1 MDESSQ
7 PGKTPSP
14 TIISTM
20 LLEGIFP
27 PITTPFYPDGSL
39 YLRKLEH
46 NVALYSRTQ
55 LSGLVVLGSTGEAV
69 MLSTEEQREVL
80 ATALAAASPDKVM
93 IAGVGQESVRQT
105 LAMAEFAG
113 SLHYD
118 AVLVRTP
125 HFYRK
130 QLHRTDGAQLEMLTY
145 YRMVADSSPLPVLLY
160 NVPFFTAYDMPVE
173 LVAELAHHPNIIGI
187 KESSGNVEKI
197 AAIVKATQFVKRAVT
212 VTPTFTAVTQRMLAA
227 QPSNSAPRFVTADA
241 LQQGSS
247 AVAVAAPPSN
257 MKTRQKEIGFTV
269 LTGGASTIHACL
281 REGASG
287 AIVAFGSCA
296 PQCCCEIFMAW
307 KEGDEALAAEKQE
320 RIRDASGI
328 VGGKMGVPGLKF
340 ACDLNG
346 YYGGRARLPLL
357 PLTADQQQEVTRLMA
372 DIRY

>member
-1 MDESSQ
+1 
-7 PGKTPSP
+7 
-14 TIISTM
+14 M

-27 PITTPFYPDGSL
+27 PITTPFYPDGAL

-69 MLSTEEQREVL
+69 MLSSEEQREVL
-80 ATALAAASPDKVM
+80 ATAIAAASPEKVM

-105 LAMAEFAG
+105 LAMADVAA
-113 SLHYD
+113 SLKYD

-125 HFYRK
+125 HFYRR
-130 QLHRTDGAQLEMLTY
+130 QLHRTEGAQLEMLTY
-145 YRMVADSSPLPVLLY
+145 YRTVADNSPLPVLLY
-160 NVPFFTAYDMPVE
+160 NVPFFTAYDMPVD
-173 LVAELAHHPNIIGI
+173 LIAELAQHPNIIGI
-187 KESSGNVEKI
+187 KESSGNVENI
-197 AAIVKATQFVKRAVT
+197 AAIVKATAFVKRTVT
-212 VTPTFTAVTQRMLAA
+212 VTTIFTAVTQRMLAA
-227 QPSNSAPRFVTADA
+227 QPSASAARFVTADA

-247 AVAVAAPPSN
+247 ALAVATSTVTV
-257 MKTRQKEIGFTV
+257 KTRQKEVGFTV
-269 LTGGASTIHACL
+269 LTGGASTMHAAF

-287 AIVAFGSCA
+287 AIVAFGTCA

-307 KEGDEALAAEKQE
+307 KEGDEELAAEKQE
-320 RIRDASGI
+320 RICAASGV
-328 VGGKMGVPGLKF
+328 VGAQLGVPGLKF

-357 PLTADQQQEVTRLMA
+357 PLTADQQQEVARLMS

>member
-1 MDESSQ
+1 
-7 PGKTPSP
+7 
-14 TIISTM
+14 M

-55 LSGLVVLGSTGEAV
+55 LSGMVVLGSTGEAV

-80 ATALAAASPDKVM
+80 ANAIAAAAPDKVM
-93 IAGVGQESVRQT
+93 IAGVGQESVLQT
-105 LAMAEFAG
+105 LAMAEHAA

-125 HFYRK
+125 HFYRR
-130 QLHRTDGAQLEMLTY
+130 QLHRENGTQLEMLTY
-145 YRMVADSSPLPVLLY
+145 YRTVADNSPLPVLLY

-173 LVAELAHHPNIIGI
+173 LIAELAHHPNIIGI
-187 KESSGNVEKI
+187 KESSGNVENI
-197 AAIVKATQFVKRAVT
+197 AAIVESTRFVKRTVT
-212 VTPTFTAVTQRMLAA
+212 VTPTFAAVTERMLAA
-227 QPSNSAPRFVTADA
+227 QPSDSAARFVTADA

-247 AVAVAAPPSN
+247 AVAVAAAPAA
-257 MKTRQKEIGFTV
+257 MKTRQKDVGFTV
-269 LTGGASTIHACL
+269 LTGGASTMHDAF
-281 REGASG
+281 RVGASG
-287 AIVAFGSCA
+287 AIVAFGTCA
-296 PQCCCEIFMAW
+296 PQCCCEIYMAW
-307 KEGDEALAAEKQE
+307 KEGDEGLAAEKQE
-320 RIRDASGI
+320 RIRVSSGI
-328 VGGKMGVPGLKF
+328 VGGQMGVPGLKF